1 MIIVLCLTLAEL
13 LGLVV
18 ADLEV
23 VLGITTLLRELV
35 AGFLEVDEDL
45 VLLIG
50 VMTVLLFGV
59 DLLEADLVGVATSTD
74 LLLGGE

>member
-1 MIIVLCLTLAEL
+1 M
-13 LGLVV
+13 V

-35 AGFLEVDEDL
+35 VGFLEVDEDL

-74 LLLGGE
+74 LLFGGE

>member
-23 VLGITTLLRELV
+23 VLDIMTLLRELV
-35 AGFLEVDEDL
+35 AGFLAVIEDL
-45 VLLIG
+45 ALLIG
-50 VMTVLLFGV
+50 VITVFLFGV
-59 DLLEADLVGVATSTD
+59 DILEADLVGVATSTV
-74 LLLGGE
+74 LLIGGE

>member
-13 LGLVV
+13 LGLVA
-18 ADLEV
+18 ADLV
-23 VLGITTLLRELV
+23 VDLDITTLLRELE
-35 AGFLEVDEDL
+35 AGLLAVDEDL

-59 DLLEADLVGVATSTD
+59 DILEADLVGVATSTD